1 MPVSV
6 TVYYRDAGDR
16 ESDLE
21 ETLARLNRRI
31 SMLEPGAKLD
41 AARERA
47 EKVESRIRDL
57 SGEEKPDE
65 KMRAKFRKDMADL
78 AETCRPAISP
88 SSFRL
93 DGDAL
98 VWEFGGAPEGG
109 GIADLMQSAGMRAA
123 ESDGDSVRFEFDPD
137 ALDAESCNRIRLAV
151 EEAARILWEAGD
163 GQKANNRVGRGVHAD
178 EPEVLGAAGRP
189 GRASGIAARLARG
202 AVGARAGRGRI
213 PWRAGGLRLGSD
225 GRWLTPEAELILW
238 IRELMKWVNRE
249 GTSGRDEIEA
259 QVGARVANDP
269 ARDSA
274 LFEQAVAAAVG
285 AGSAAFDGVAVS
297 PTRKEEEEDEDA
309 S

>member
-6 TVYYRDAGDR
+6 TVYYRDVGDR

-21 ETLARLNRRI
+21 ETLVRLNRRI
-31 SMLEPGAKLD
+31 SMLEPGLKLD
-41 AARERA
+41 AAKERA
-47 EKVESRIRDL
+47 EKVESRIREL
-57 SGEEKPDE
+57 SDEEEPDE
-65 KMRAKFRKDMADL
+65 KMRAKFRKDMTDL
-78 AETCRPAISP
+78 AETCRAAVSP

-98 VWEFGGAPEGG
+98 VWEFGGTPEADA
-109 GIADLMQSAGMRAA
+109 ISDLMQSAGMRAT
-123 ESDGDSVRFEFDPD
+123 ESDGDSARFEFDAD
-137 ALDAESCNRIRLAV
+137 ALDAESCNRIRLAT
-151 EEAARILWEAGD
+151 EEAARILWEASG
-163 GQKANNRVGRGVHAD
+163 GQKANDRVGRGVHAD
-178 EPEVLGAAGRP
+178 EPEVPGAGRS
-189 GRASGIAARLARG
+189 GRASGIAARILARG

-225 GRWLTPEAELILW
+225 GRWLEPEAELILW

-249 GTSGRDEIEA
+249 GTSGRDEVEA

-269 ARDSA
+269 ARDSV

-285 AGSAAFDGVAVS
+285 AGSAAFDGTAVS
-297 PTRKEEEEDEDA
+297 PTRKEEEEEEDA

>member
-31 SMLEPGAKLD
+31 SMLEPGAKLE
-41 AARERA
+41 AAKERA
-47 EKVESRIRDL
+47 EKVESRIREL
-57 SGEEKPDE
+57 SNEEEPDE
-65 KMRAKFRKDMADL
+65 NMRAKFRKDMADL

-98 VWEFGGAPEGG
+98 IWELNGATGAGE
-109 GIADLMQSAGMRAA
+109 IADLMQSAGMRVA
-123 ESDGDSVRFEFDPD
+123 EPARDPLRFEFDAD
-137 ALDAESCNRIRLAV
+137 ALDAEACNRIRLAT
-151 EEAARILWEAGD
+151 EEAARILWEASG

-178 EPEVLGAAGRP
+178 EPEVPGAAGRL
-189 GRASGIAARLARG
+189 GRASGVAARILARG
-202 AVGARAGRGRI
+202 AVDARTGRGRI

-225 GRWLTPEAELILW
+225 GRWLEPEAELILW

-249 GTSGRDEIEA
+249 GASGRDEIEA

-285 AGSAAFDGVAVS
+285 AGSAAFDGTAVS
-297 PTRKEEEEDEDA
+297 PTRKEEEDEDA